1 MKTTEFGAPGEAI
14 GLQQTLQNAPPCKRL
29 ATIQM
34 AMYILSFGLTWYL
47 VWWDSLIGF
56 AVAVWGYYMLLNEYT
71 RPTVKHV
78 EIYHYGSIMSM
89 VSHAI
94 AVSVVIYYLIQSHL
108 LDTLELS
115 TLTVQIMPRAYYAFL
130 LIYLFIQMAVTTVAI
145 QRSYVLCAELA
156 RNDYYFEH
164 TNKQFD

>member
-1 MKTTEFGAPGEAI
+1 MKATEFGAPGEAI
-14 GLQQTLQNAPPCKRL
+14 GLQQTLQNAPKCKRIAMIQL
-29 ATIQM
+29 AT
-34 AMYILSFGLTWYL
+34 YILSFALTWYL

-56 AVAVWGYYMLLNEYT
+56 GVAVWGYYMLLNEYT

-78 EIYHYGSIMSM
+78 EIFHYGSIMSL

-108 LDTLELS
+108 LNTIQLS
-115 TLTVQIMPRAYYAFL
+115 TLTVKIMPPTFYAFL
-130 LIYLFIQMAVTTVAI
+130 LIYLFIQMAVTAVAI

-164 TNKQFD
+164 TNKQYD